1 MTDRSSTK
9 ALGTVSVGVG
19 VGIIAAS
26 MLLMALDTQVDAAQ
40 RGGGPR
46 GGRMHADNGGPALG
60 RILPP
65 LRRLD
70 LDEFQRTQVRA
81 LMDQHR
87 EAFRTTAEQLRAA
100 RRALRGAVTTDVVN
114 EGAIRSHAAQLATLE
129 GDAAVQ
135 QASLFAQ
142 VWQLLTPDQQAQAAE
157 LEEAAQARRSERR
170 TRMEERRQKRQER
183 RPDA

>member
-9 ALGTVSVGVG
+9 ACGTASVGIG
-19 VGIIAAS
+19 VIAAS

-46 GGRMHADNGGPALG
+46 GGRMHADNGSPALG

-100 RRALRGAVTTDVVN
+100 RGALRDAVTTDVVN
-114 EGAIRSHAAQLATLE
+114 EGEIRSHAAQLATLE

-135 QASLFAQ
+135 QASLFAH

-170 TRMEERRQKRQER
+170 TRREERRQERWQR